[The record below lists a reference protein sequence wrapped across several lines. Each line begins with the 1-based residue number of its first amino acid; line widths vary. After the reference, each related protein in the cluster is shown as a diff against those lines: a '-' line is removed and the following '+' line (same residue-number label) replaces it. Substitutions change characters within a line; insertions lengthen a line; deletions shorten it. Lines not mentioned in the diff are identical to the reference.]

1 MMFRIPTAT
10 LAVAVVLGTTA
21 LAQDAPE
28 IQQKGKFVSQWKDDR
43 VQIDLGLR
51 FANSQFPSKWLM
63 IQTGVAATSNKPI
76 RIDREDI
83 TLVMPGGDTVN
94 LASQKALTEGLPDV
108 RHDYEKAAIIQ
119 DPIEGYFV
127 GPTRHQ
133 RIGFFSPPAQTIT
146 YEQVTV
152 DRETLALGYLFFHAP
167 GDKFPPGKYVLQV
180 YNKDV
185 DLRLPFVLP
194 ADSHSMAKGDKPKK
208 RNKND
213 KTVPW

>member
-1 MMFRIPTAT
+1 MFRIPTAS
-10 LAVAVVLGTTA
+10 LAAAVVLGTA
-21 LAQDAPE
+21 VLAQDAPE
-28 IQQKGKFVSQWKDDR
+28 IQQKGKFVAQWKDEK
-43 VQIDLGLR
+43 VQLDLGLR

-63 IQTGVAATSNKPI
+63 IQTGVTATSNKPV

-83 TLVMPGGDTVN
+83 TLVIPGGDTVN

-108 RHDYEKAAIIQ
+108 RHDYEKAAIVQ

-127 GPTRHQ
+127 GPSRQQ
-133 RIGFFSPPAQTIT
+133 RIGFFSPPAQQIT

-167 GDKFPPGKYVLQV
+167 GDKFPPGKYVLQI

-194 ADSHSMAKGDKPKK
+194 ADERAVAKDKSKK
-208 RNKND
+208 SKGD